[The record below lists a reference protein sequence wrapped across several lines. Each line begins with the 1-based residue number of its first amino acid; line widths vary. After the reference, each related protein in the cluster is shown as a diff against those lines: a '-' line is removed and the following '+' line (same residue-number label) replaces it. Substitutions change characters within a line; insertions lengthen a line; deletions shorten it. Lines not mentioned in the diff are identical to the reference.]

1 MPVVLALKYRP
12 KHFQDLVGQE
22 SVSKTLSLALEQGRL
37 AHAYLFSGLRGSGK
51 TSSARIFARA
61 LQCEKAPTS
70 TPCDVCANCADAL
83 QNKHVDIIE
92 MDGASNRRIED
103 IREVIEQTKY
113 QPSMGAFKIF
123 IIDEVHMLTKEA
135 FNALLK
141 TLEEPPPRVKF
152 ILATT
157 DPLKLPAT
165 ILSRTQHFHFK
176 KIPPKAIVAH
186 LQHILSLEGVQYQEG
201 VLETLARSGGGSL
214 RDTLT
219 LTEQAINYS
228 AGPLTLEMITRMLG
242 LVDMQVLHDF
252 FQALRDNPE
261 RICDSLR
268 LFEEY
273 DPQMVLDEMSL
284 FLKEALLHKTFPLNL
299 VDAWMGVLAQ
309 AKSLLHAGADGDFVL
324 TLSALKMQATP
335 TPQTPSLSQ
344 RPAPIPTQTPT
355 PPPAPPKQPTPQ
367 ELFEKLIARIH
378 AHNPDL
384 GNLFKKFV
392 QFHAFEN
399 KTLWWVSRADAHAK
413 GILMQH
419 FELIKQLVAEVFGE
433 GVQAQA
439 LKVTSP
445 SEPPPPPSATPP
457 LTAPN
462 LREQFMQENSNLVGA
477 MQEHLGIV
485 DVKVEKS

>member
-1 MPVVLALKYRP
+1 MVLALKYRP
-12 KHFQDLVGQE
+12 KHFKDLAGQE
-22 SVSKTLSLALEQGRL
+22 SVSKTLSLALERGCL

-70 TPCDVCANCADAL
+70 TPCDVCANCVDAL
-83 QNKHVDIIE
+83 QNKHLDIIE

-103 IREVIEQTKY
+103 IRDVIEQTKY
-113 QPSMGAFKIF
+113 QPSMGAFKVF

-141 TLEEPPPRVKF
+141 TLEEPPAHVKF

-176 KIPPKAIVAH
+176 KIPSKVIVAH
-186 LQHILSLEGVQYQEG
+186 LQHILNLEGVEYQEG
-201 VLETLARSGGGSL
+201 VLEILARSGGGSL

-219 LTEQAINYS
+219 LTEQAISYS
-228 AGPLTLEMITRMLG
+228 AGSLTLERITQMLG
-242 LVDMQVLHDF
+242 LVDAQVLHDF
-252 FQALRDNPE
+252 FQTLRDNPE
-261 RICDSLR
+261 RVCDSLA

-273 DPQMVLDEMSL
+273 DPQIVLDEMSL
-284 FLKEALLHKTFPLNL
+284 FLKEALLHKTFPIAL

-309 AKSLLHAGADGDFVL
+309 AKALLHAGADGDFVL
-324 TLSALKMQATP
+324 TLSVLKMQATLA
-335 TPQTPSLSQ
+335 PQAPSASQ
-344 RPAPIPTQTPT
+344 RPTPVAIQTPAPT
-355 PPPAPPKQPTPQ
+355 PTSRKQLTPQ
-367 ELFEKLIARIH
+367 ELFEKLITRIH
-378 AHNPDL
+378 AHNPNL
-384 GNLFKKFV
+384 GDLFKKFV

-399 KTLWWVSRADAHAK
+399 KTLWWVSSADTSSK
-413 GILMQH
+413 EILMQN
-419 FELIKQLVAEVFGE
+419 FELIKQLVVEVFGE
-433 GVQAQA
+433 GVQVQA
-439 LKVTSP
+439 LKITPPSP
-445 SEPPPPPSATPP
+445 SASSSTPPPVI
-457 LTAPN
+457 PN

-477 MQEHLGIV
+477 MQEHLGII